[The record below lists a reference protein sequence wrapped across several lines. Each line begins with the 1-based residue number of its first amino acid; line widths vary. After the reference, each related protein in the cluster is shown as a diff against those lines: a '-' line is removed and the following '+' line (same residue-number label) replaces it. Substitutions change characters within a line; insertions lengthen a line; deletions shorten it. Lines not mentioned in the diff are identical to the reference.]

1 MEKNNKN
8 TLGGF
13 DAILDSF
20 IPNVNKTTDA
30 IVDIDDSMDDDELED
45 IKNNSTDPIIDKIK
59 KEKGKS
65 TKIDTSD
72 VDGTK
77 DDNTDDS
84 IDDTDDDT
92 ETQKSS
98 KQKKV
103 TELDNSNKE
112 DFTDDNDTDSDTDS
126 NIVSD
131 FFDAIAEKLGWEI
144 GEDEQDSKPKDVDSL
159 IKYFQDIIEE
169 ESKPTYA
176 SEEVEALDNFVKQG
190 GDIKQYLQID
200 AELDLEDLD
209 IEDETNQKLVVK
221 QFLKEKG
228 ISSKQIEK
236 KIAKY
241 EEAGLLEDEAQ
252 DALESLKEI
261 KEEKKEQLL
270 LKQKKEYEQV
280 IANQQKFYNN
290 VVSEIKGLKNI
301 RGITVPEKDKKVLID
316 YILKPDTDGKTKYQK
331 DYAKGGVKNL
341 IESAYF
347 TMNADKLLEAA
358 KKAGSNSAIDRFKNS
373 LKTTSVNTRS
383 KQISKSSDDEPIWS
397 NIARKLRI
405 S

>member
-20 IPNVNKTTDA
+20 IPNVNKTTDT

-45 IKNNSTDPIIDKIK
+45 IKAKNEDPVIAKMKKDKNLKDDIDDKNDNLEEEEDIEEQEEEKLKRESSTSK
-59 KEKGKS
+59 KEDKEK
-65 TKIDTSD
+65 
-72 VDGTK
+72 DGE
-77 DDNTDDS
+77 
-84 IDDTDDDT
+84 I
-92 ETQKSS
+92 
-98 KQKKV
+98 
-103 TELDNSNKE
+103 L
-112 DFTDDNDTDSDTDS
+112 DSDIHSNNTED
-126 NIVSD
+126 NIVTN
-131 FFDAIAEKLGWEI
+131 FFDAISEKLGWEFEE
-144 GEDEQDSKPKDVDSL
+144 GEAKPKDVDEL
-159 IKYFQDIIEE
+159 IEYFQNVIEE
-169 ESKPTYA
+169 ESKPVYA

-200 AELDLEDLD
+200 AELDLEDID

-280 IANQQKFYNN
+280 IANQQKFYNS

>member
-20 IPNVNKTTDA
+20 IPNVNKTTDT
-30 IVDIDDSMDDDELED
+30 IVDIDDSIDDDELED
-45 IKNNSTDPIIDKIK
+45 IKAKSEDPVIAKMKKDKNIEDNVDDKKDDLKEEEDIKEDEEQEEEKLKRKSNKSK
-59 KEKGKS
+59 KE
-65 TKIDTSD
+65 D
-72 VDGTK
+72 
-77 DDNTDDS
+77 
-84 IDDTDDDT
+84 
-92 ETQKSS
+92 
-98 KQKKV
+98 
-103 TELDNSNKE
+103 KE
-112 DFTDDNDTDSDTDS
+112 EEDNDLDS
-126 NIVSD
+126 NIHNND
-131 FFDAIAEKLGWEI
+131 TEDNIITNFFDAISEKLGWEFEE
-144 GEDEQDSKPKDVDSL
+144 GEAKPKDVDEL
-159 IKYFQDIIEE
+159 IEYFQNVIEE
-169 ESKPTYA
+169 ESKPVYA

-200 AELDLEDLD
+200 AELDLENLD
-209 IEDETNQKLVVK
+209 IEDETNQKLIVK

-228 ISSKQIEK
+228 ISSKQIER
-236 KIAKY
+236 KITKY

-270 LKQKKEYEQV
+270 LKQKKEYEQLM
-280 IANQQKFYNN
+280 ANQQKFYNS

-383 KQISKSSDDEPIWS
+383 KQIFKSNDDEPIWS